1 MYAGLAERIEAN
13 VAEHAC
19 HLHRRTD
26 GMTVTE
32 TDDLVIADSGIE
44 GDAGTGADIFNI
56 VANARFAPDE
66 RKNRLSLTAFKLRLT
81 GRAFSWWAGPNSADM
96 PFGSVELT
104 AGKREAAMCARTA
117 DISGAGPHPD
127 LEIRRVRTP
136 EEFADYAR
144 ILAADWNPPA
154 VTVAEFYDRVA
165 PSALA
170 EDCPAHYL
178 IGYHHGEPV
187 SAGEIF
193 LHAEVAGIYNI
204 STLPASR
211 HRGFGG
217 VITLAAVDSARAA
230 GYDTVAI
237 RASAEDEPVYRRLG
251 FRVGGW
257 YTEYP
262 VPIVPLE
269 DRGYTTREQLISIGF
284 EHVHVE
290 NERYD
295 GPQAGVAD
303 ISGVPH
309 YFVRLNSLFED
320 GDQFSV
326 WPIDD
331 GSLALEQEAWRLYVK
346 AWDAGDHEPA
356 RLTELDA
363 LLEARRTTPPA
374 IARTMFAQWRFDER
388 DARHDDS
395 GPTYMMRW
403 R

>member
-1 MYAGLAERIEAN
+1 MHAGLTERIEAN
-13 VAEHAC
+13 VVEHAC
-19 HLHRRTD
+19 HLHRHTE

-44 GDAGTGADIFNI
+44 GDASTGADTFNI

-66 RKNRLSLTAFKLRLT
+66 VKDRLYRTVFKLRLT
-81 GRAFSWWAGPNSADM
+81 GRAFSWSAGPNSADL

-104 AGKREAAMCARTA
+104 AGRREAAMWAPAA
-117 DISGAGPHPD
+117 DIPVADRLPD

-136 EEFADYAR
+136 EELADYAR
-144 ILAADWNPPA
+144 ILAANRNPPA
-154 VTVAEFYDRVA
+154 VAVAEFYDRVA
-165 PSALA
+165 SSALA

-178 IGYHHGEPV
+178 LGYHHGAPV
-187 SAGEIF
+187 SAGEVF
-193 LHAEVAGIYNI
+193 LHAGVAGIYNI
-204 STLPASR
+204 STLAAFR
-211 HRGFGG
+211 RRGFGG
-217 VITLAAVDSARAA
+217 VMTSAAIDSARAA
-230 GYDTVAI
+230 GYDTVAL
-237 RASAEDEPVYRRLG
+237 RASAESEPAYRQLG
-251 FRVGGW
+251 FRADGW
-257 YTEYP
+257 FTEYP
-262 VPIVPLE
+262 VPIVSLE

-309 YFVRLNSLFED
+309 YFLRLNNFFED
-320 GDQFSV
+320 GDEFSV

-331 GSLALEQEAWRLYVK
+331 EGLALEQEAWRLHVK
-346 AWDAGDHEPA
+346 AWDAGECEPA
-356 RLTELDA
+356 RFNELES

-395 GPTYMMRW
+395 GPTYLMRW

>member
-1 MYAGLAERIEAN
+1 MYAGLTERIEAN
-13 VAEHAC
+13 FAEHAC

-32 TDDLVIADSGIE
+32 TDDLVIADSGIA
-44 GDAGTGADIFNI
+44 GDVGTGAEIFNI

-66 RKNRLSLTAFKLRLT
+66 MKNRLSVTAFKLRLT

-104 AGKREAAMCARTA
+104 AGKRKAAMCARTA
-117 DISGAGPHPD
+117 DISGASSHPE

-136 EEFADYAR
+136 EELAVYAR
-144 ILAADWNPPA
+144 ILAAGWNPQA
-154 VTVAEFYDRVA
+154 VTVVEFYDRVA
-165 PSALA
+165 PAALA
-170 EDCPAHYL
+170 DDCPAHYL

-193 LHAEVAGIYNI
+193 LHAEVAGIYNL

-217 VITLAAVDSARAA
+217 VMTLAAVDSARAA

-237 RASAEDEPVYRRLG
+237 RASTQDEPVYRRLG
-251 FRVGGW
+251 FRVGGR

-269 DRGYTTREQLISIGF
+269 DRGYTTREQLMSIGF

-309 YFVRLNSLFED
+309 YFVRLNTLFED
-320 GDQFSV
+320 GDEFSV

-331 GSLALEQEAWRLYVK
+331 ETLALEQEAWRLYVK
-346 AWDAGDHEPA
+346 AWDAGDHRPA
-356 RLTELDA
+356 RLIELEA
-363 LLEARRTTPPA
+363 LLEARRTPPPA

-395 GPTYMMRW
+395 GPTYLMRW